1 MMNRTGF
8 LATAP
13 LLAATAGAASAQTA
27 GIPIRIGATP
37 NDGFAEAYYGHDA
50 GIFAKAGFADELT
63 SFSNGAQVATGVA
76 SGAIDVGV
84 SSVITLANATLR
96 GLPFVYIAAG
106 GLWATNAPTLA
117 LCVAADSPIRT
128 AKDLEGKTVSVS
140 GIKDITHLATV
151 AYLANNGA
159 DITKINII
167 EMPFSEAGSALKRG
181 AIAAGIISEP
191 SFTVAM
197 DAGQIR
203 VMTHPFDVIGKNY
216 MVGGWFTTL
225 DWYRKNTATA
235 KRFAAAMYDTA
246 RWANANHDK
255 SAVILQKYTK
265 IETAVLSKMVRAT
278 YAESL
283 TPAMIDGTLQLA
295 LREKFI
301 ERPVPA
307 NDMIAH

>member
-1 MMNRTGF
+1 MKRAGF
-8 LATAP
+8 LAAVP
-13 LLAATAGAASAQTA
+13 LLAAASTASAQTA

-63 SFSNGAQVATGVA
+63 SFSNGAQVSTGVA
-76 SGAIDVGV
+76 SGAIDVGI

-106 GLWATNAPTLA
+106 GLWATKAPTLA
-117 LCVAADSPIRT
+117 LCVAADSPIHNP
-128 AKDLEGKTVSVS
+128 KDLEGKAVSVS
-140 GIKDITHLATV
+140 GIKDITHLTTI
-151 AYLANNGA
+151 AYLRNSGV
-159 DITKINII
+159 DVTKINII
-167 EMPFSEAGSALKRG
+167 EMPFSEAGAALKRG

-197 DAGQIR
+197 DAGEIR
-203 VMTHPFDVIGKNY
+203 VLTHPFDVIGKDY

-265 IETAVLSKMVRAT
+265 IDSAVMQKMVRAT
-278 YAESL
+278 YAEAL

-295 LREKFI
+295 FRENFI
-301 ERPVPA
+301 DRPVPA
-307 NDMIAH
+307 SDMIAH